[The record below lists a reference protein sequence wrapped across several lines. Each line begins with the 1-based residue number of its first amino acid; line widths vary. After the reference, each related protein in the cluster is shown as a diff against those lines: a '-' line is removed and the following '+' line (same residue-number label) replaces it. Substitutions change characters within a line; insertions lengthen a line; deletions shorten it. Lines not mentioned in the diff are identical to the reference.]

1 MAFEITGKVVNVF
14 PVVKLSDKFRK
25 REFVVERKETGGDN
39 VFVDYI
45 KFQLVQEKC
54 ELIDDSFL
62 NENVKVWFSI
72 KGNRWEKDGKVSFFT
87 NLDAWK
93 IEKVTA
99 GEMTKKN
106 EVELPTENL
115 PQEPE
120 EYNDLPF

>member
-1 MAFEITGKVVNVF
+1 MAFELTGKVVNIF

-25 REFVVERKETGGDN
+25 REFVIEKKEPGGDN
-39 VFVDYI
+39 VYIDYV

-54 ELIDDSFL
+54 DLIDDSFL
-62 NENVKVWFSI
+62 NEDVRVWFSI
-72 KGNRWEKDGKVSFFT
+72 KGNRWEKDGKVNYFT

-93 IEKVTA
+93 IEKIT
-99 GEMTKKN
+99 GTKEINKN
-106 EVELPTENL
+106 EELPPENL

>member
-1 MAFEITGKVVNVF
+1 MAFELTGKVVNVF

-25 REFVVERKETGGDN
+25 REFVIEKKETGGDN
-39 VFVDYI
+39 VYIDYV

-62 NENVKVWFSI
+62 NEDVRVWFSI
-72 KGNRWEKDGKVSFFT
+72 KGNRWEKDGKVNYFT

-93 IEKVTA
+93 IEKIT
-99 GEMTKKN
+99 GTKEINKN
-106 EVELPTENL
+106 EELPPENL

>member
-120 EYNDLPF
+120 EYHDLPF